1 MRRHGNIITICLTL
15 GLFACN
21 STADRQERSSENS
34 TLSDSVTLTS
44 IQQTEIETKTTFECV
59 RGQAE
64 PIIKKEYF
72 PNTTFT
78 LQPDSLTAIET
89 VNFDNGD
96 RLTIKNWG
104 CEYYVLTFSFETTK
118 FQQDTAN
125 LKFWYQATMQLMTSM
140 LAGIDAP
147 IDIKRGLV
155 FLESYYLKDE
165 KNNFKNLKLG
175 DEIDF
180 DGNEIR
186 HFVTLDRIEKIS
198 NNKFGVTVS
207 FAIGPL

>member
-1 MRRHGNIITICLTL
+1 MAL
-15 GLFACN
+15 GLLACN
-21 STADRQERSSENS
+21 SNAYRQERSSENS
-34 TLSDSVTLTS
+34 TISDSTSLTS
-44 IQQTEIETKTTFECV
+44 IQPTEIETETTFECV

-89 VNFDNGD
+89 VQLDNGD

-104 CEYYVLTFSFETTK
+104 CEYYILTFSFETTK
-118 FQQDTAN
+118 FQQDTAD
-125 LKFWYQATMQLMTSM
+125 LKFWYQATIQLMTSM
-140 LAGIDAP
+140 LAGLDAP
-147 IDIKRGLV
+147 IDIKQGLV
-155 FLESYYLKDE
+155 SLDRYYLNDE
-165 KNNFKNLKLG
+165 KNNFKNLKFE

-180 DGNEIR
+180 GGEEIR
-186 HFVTLDRIEKIS
+186 SFVTLERIEQINDKT
-198 NNKFGVTVS
+198 FGITVS